1 MRKTTIT
8 ATMLGL
14 GVLASG
20 LAANA
25 QYFNFSTSW
34 SPSITD
40 NGDTL
45 AFAPGGSTS
54 LNKAFQVPFGDD
66 IVLANTN
73 ISGSG
78 AGSALIASGGYS
90 VAVTLNE
97 TTASNVFVQSHVF
110 NFSGTISGQFSTDG
124 TGVTNAYNNPV
135 SSTFTFADGYS
146 YTVALDGFVPPQFG
160 NTANAAGSIGATVGY
175 ASPVKTNS
183 TPEPGAMALLSGIS
197 VPGVILGARRRKKA
211 NA

>member
-1 MRKTTIT
+1 MRKIT
-8 ATMLGL
+8 MTAAVMGL

-40 NGDTL
+40 NGNTL
-45 AFAPGGSTS
+45 AFAPGGSAVA
-54 LNKAFQVPFGDD
+54 NFAFPTGTD

-73 ISGSG
+73 ITGSG
-78 AGSALIASGGYS
+78 NYVAPIAAGGYS
-90 VAVTLNE
+90 VQVTLNE
-97 TTASNVFVQSHVF
+97 TTAGNVIKQSVVDT
-110 NFSGTISGQFSTDG
+110 FSGTLSGAFSANLG
-124 TGVTNAYNNPV
+124 SGITNAYNNPT
-135 SSTFTFADGYS
+135 SITTTFADGYK
-146 YTVALDGFVPPQFG
+146 YTVSLDGFVAPQFG
-160 NTANAAGSIGATVGY
+160 NGANAAGSIGALVS
-175 ASPVKTNS
+175 AQAPVNTNS
-183 TPEPGAMALLSGIS
+183 TPEPGALALLSGIS